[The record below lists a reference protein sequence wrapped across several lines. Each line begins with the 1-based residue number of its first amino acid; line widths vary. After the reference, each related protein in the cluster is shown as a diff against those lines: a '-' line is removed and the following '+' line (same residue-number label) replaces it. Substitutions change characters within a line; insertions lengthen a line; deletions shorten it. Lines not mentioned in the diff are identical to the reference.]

1 MGCTNIPTRE
11 YSYPRTF
18 LPEDSYLKI
27 PTREYSYPRRF
38 LPEDSYPRRFLP
50 EHSYPNIPTR
60 TFLPATIP
68 TQKFLP
74 TNIPTR
80 VCKYPKK
87 IVPGGSG
94 IPELFFRVS
103 GRISG
108 ILFPPE
114 MASITLNLANFKKQ
128 KIFLSTGGQ
137 LEHLFIQF

>member
-1 MGCTNIPTRE
+1 MKFYNIRKRE
-11 YSYPRTF
+11 LLRT
-18 LPEDSYLKI
+18 LLLSTLYAMHL
-27 PTREYSYPRRF
+27 S
-38 LPEDSYPRRFLP
+38 
-50 EHSYPNIPTR
+50 
-60 TFLPATIP
+60 
-68 TQKFLP
+68 
-74 TNIPTR
+74 R

-108 ILFPPE
+108 MFFPPE

-128 KIFLSTGGQ
+128 KIFLNTGGQ